1 MSDMSISRPRWRQ
14 IVSLLLIFGFLLSG
28 GALARDRKKKDDP
41 KKMDPNKGDI
51 LLAGLVYSP
60 ESGGNNNSLG
70 EGMSAVSG
78 ARVVLE
84 GTGYETTTDANGMFY
99 FTAGPEGPV
108 KIVITKEGYKSE
120 IRTSKIE
127 KNASEPAQIRVEMMP
142 AGTNYVGKTPTGTG
156 TLYVAYAARQLDQ
169 SQPGGH
175 STWDRNLQT
184 VSAAIAAGAD
194 PLTLESNEQGP
205 QRNPSETEFN
215 PVNDAPNSIM
225 ILPPK
230 SPSRTGFHNTASPSY
245 WLCFDKSGKT
255 LYVANAA
262 KQIQVLDA
270 ANENRVIA
278 SLPAEQNGVVTSLN
292 LSGDGRFVMGTVM
305 AVTPG
310 VMMIE
315 TATRQPAAYLA
326 IDGVGTMTPTDS
338 ASSPDGSKVYVTL
351 DGQAA
356 QGGQGLLVALDP
368 FTGMVMGKAPVGQAP
383 TSVILSKD
391 GRLAYVANSGGGSVT
406 VVDAWTMAP
415 LGLLSVGVTPQKL
428 AITPDGSR
436 VLVTNKGSNT
446 VTFINTATNTITN
459 TVNVGKSPIDVAVS
473 MDGTMAF
480 VSNKDDGTITVID
493 IGRAAS
499 IHVTDPMPKSSPFGV
514 AIRP

>member
-1 MSDMSISRPRWRQ
+1 MPNKTISRGWWRQ
-14 IVSLLLIFGFLLSG
+14 LLSLALIFGILLG
-28 GALARDRKKKDDP
+28 GAAFARERKGKSDP

-51 LLAGLVYSP
+51 ILAGLVYSP
-60 ESGGNNNSLG
+60 ESGGTNNTLG
-70 EGMSAVSG
+70 EGMSAVVG

-84 GTGYETTTDANGMFY
+84 GTGYETTTDGNGMFF

-108 KIVITKEGYKSE
+108 KIVITKDGYKPE
-120 IRTSKIE
+120 VRTSKME
-127 KNASEPAQIRVEMMP
+127 KNASEATQIRVEMMP
-142 AGTNYVGKTPTGTG
+142 VGTNYVGKTPTGTG
-156 TLYVAYAARQLDQ
+156 TLYVAYSARQIDA

-184 VSAAIAAGAD
+184 ISSAIAAGAD
-194 PLTLESNEQGP
+194 PLTLESNAQAET
-205 QRNPSETEFN
+205 RNPGDTEYN

-230 SPSRTGFHNTASPSY
+230 SPSRTGFHNTAAPSY

-292 LSGDGRFVMGTVM
+292 LSGDGRFVMATVM

-315 TATRQPAAYLA
+315 TATRTPAAFLA

-338 ASSPDGSKVYVTL
+338 ATGPDGSKVYVTL

-356 QGGQGLLVALDP
+356 KGGQGLLVALDP
-368 FTGMVMGKAPVGQAP
+368 FTGMILGKAPVGQAP
-383 TSVILSKD
+383 TSIVLSKD

-406 VVDAWTMAP
+406 VIDAWTMAP

-446 VTFINTATNTITN
+446 VTFINTGTNTITN

-473 MDGTMAF
+473 TDGTLAF
-480 VSNKDDGTITVID
+480 VSNKDDGTVSVID
-493 IGRAAS
+493 IGRAAA
-499 IHVTDPMPKSSPFGV
+499 IHVTDPMPKSSPYGV